1 MNEIYANLVPQVLK
15 KSRAKTV
22 ETGSPVSTEKITH
35 EDIQT
40 RWRYGV
46 SAPGKHHPRKWA
58 LSERKREKIQV
69 DQQAQI
75 HSGGLHSN
83 GLPNQQ
89 NRIRFFGY
97 RDGMSRYERSTQEH
111 QFTPN
116 TSPEKQEKHRIVRS
130 QPPEN
135 TPVGWHS
142 KRPIGRQ

>member
-1 MNEIYANLVPQVLK
+1 MGGVMNEIYANLVPQVLK

-40 RWRYGV
+40 RWGYGV
-46 SAPGKHHPRKWA
+46 SAPSKHHPRKWA

-75 HSGGLHSN
+75 HSGGLRSN

-89 NRIRFFGY
+89 NRIRFVWLSGWNEQI
-97 RDGMSRYERSTQEH
+97 REINSRASIHTQYKPGK
-111 QFTPN
+111 TR
-116 TSPEKQEKHRIVRS
+116 KA
-130 QPPEN
+130 
-135 TPVGWHS
+135 
-142 KRPIGRQ
+142 